1 VGLDSPTC
9 RRIAQ
14 PGFGTETALLLVQGP
29 LQGTLTAATHSAS
42 KHYQFYLQQPGNSL
56 VPAREPTGGSV
67 RPAMMF
73 IKQGGAGGDGGGA
86 GFAPGRPPP
95 QLATQQHA
103 RATPSQLARRP
114 PQQQEHLMD
123 AYAHNRLTGSS
134 PVPSF
139 SPTHFR
145 PPPPP

>member
-1 VGLDSPTC
+1 
-9 RRIAQ
+9 
-14 PGFGTETALLLVQGP
+14 
-29 LQGTLTAATHSAS
+29 
-42 KHYQFYLQQPGNSL
+42 
-56 VPAREPTGGSV
+56 
-67 RPAMMF
+67 MMF

-145 PPPPP
+145 PPTPSYASPEPSGYSAAVPMDSDPRAHPGGMAPDSHGKNPHD